1 MSSRVFNEATLEQA
15 IITLLGEHKTT
26 AGSQV
31 YPHNIGS
38 DVARPDDTEVL
49 ILDDLRGYLAA
60 QYKADG
66 ITQGEIETIVRQL
79 QTLPASDL
87 YQSNKTFCH
96 WLSNGFLLKRED
108 RNQKDLYIEL
118 MDTQALPQNLT
129 AMFVEGIDAIE
140 ADNNRYRLVNQLE
153 IEGVDQQERIPDAI
167 LYVNG
172 LPVVVFEFKSAVRE
186 EEATT
191 FDAWRQL
198 CVRYR
203 RDIPKLFVYNALCI
217 VSDGVSNKMG
227 NLFAPYEFYYA
238 WRKVTGNESTE
249 KDGINALYTMIQGL
263 FHPTRLLD
271 VIKNFVFFPDTS
283 KKEVK
288 LCCRYPQYYA
298 ARKLYYNIK
307 KERKVT
313 DASGN
318 IIPAE
323 GGGGSGKGGTYFG
336 ATGCGK
342 SYTMQFL
349 SRLLM
354 KSVDFES
361 PTIVLITDR
370 TDLDEQL
377 SKQFCNATA
386 YIGDDVIEP
395 VTSRQDLRD
404 KLAGR
409 ASGGVF
415 LTTIHKFTEDIQI
428 LTRRSNVVCISDEAH
443 RSQINLDQKITIDQ
457 DKGTIRKTY
466 GFAKY
471 LHDSLPNA
479 TYVGFTGTPIDAT
492 LDVFGPSIDTY
503 TMTEAVND
511 GITVRIVYEGRAA
524 KVILDNSK
532 LEEIEKYYEECERL
546 GANEHQI
553 EESKKASANMNAI
566 LGDPDRIEALSKDF
580 VTHYEK
586 RVSEGSTIKGKAM
599 FVCSSREI
607 AYDFYKNVKALRPEW
622 FEERQAIDGVEL
634 TEKDKEE
641 LMSLPM
647 VNMVMTRGK
656 DDEADMYA
664 LLGTKEYRK
673 ELDKQFKN
681 AKSNFK
687 IAIVVDM
694 WLTGFDVPELDTI
707 YIDKPLQKHNLI
719 QTISRVNRKFEG
731 KDKGLVVDYIG
742 IKSRM
747 NQALAMYSKADESN
761 FEDVRQSL
769 IEVRNHL
776 HLLAQVFHTFDNSD
790 YFGGEPVKQLQC
802 LNLAAEFVLQTKKT
816 ELRFMGLVKRLKA
829 AYDVCVGSEEI
840 TQEMRE
846 NIHFYLA
853 VRSIVYKLTK
863 GDAPDTAQM
872 NKRVRE
878 MIAEAIRA
886 DGVEEIFTLGDDK
899 AETIDIFDDEYMDRI
914 GKIKLPNTKMQLLQK
929 MLEKAI
935 SDFKK
940 VNQLQGINFS
950 KRFQALVDQ
959 YNERK
964 ENDVLNG
971 QEFDTFSQMMTDM
984 IYDIKTEMLSFEE
997 IGIDMEEKAFLDI
1010 LAHMCAKYD
1019 FTYDDNKMLELAK
1032 EMKVVVDDTAQY
1044 PDWSKRDD
1052 IKAKLKVD
1060 LILLLHRFG
1069 FPPVA
1074 NDDVYKN
1081 VLEQAENFKKYH
1093 G

>member
-1 MSSRVFNEATLEQA
+1 MSHTFTEAKLEQA
-15 IITLLGEHKTT
+15 IISLLGEHHTT
-26 AGSQV
+26 SGQPV
-31 YPHNIGS
+31 YPHYVGS
-38 DVARPDDTEVL
+38 DVPRANEAEVL
-49 ILDDLRGYLAA
+49 ILDDLRHYLAE

-66 ITQGEIETIVRQL
+66 ITSGEIETIVRQL

-96 WLSNGFLLKRED
+96 WLGNGFHFKRAD
-108 RNQKDLYIEL
+108 HTQKDLHIQLLDIE
-118 MDTQALPQNLT
+118 ALPQKLA
-129 AMFVEGIDAIE
+129 AMFVDGIDTIE

-153 IEGVDQQERIPDAI
+153 IEGIDQQKRIPDAI

-191 FDAWRQL
+191 YDAWRQL

-217 VSDGVSNKMG
+217 VSDGVTNKMG
-227 NLFAPYEFYYA
+227 NLFAPYEFFYA

-271 VIKNFVFFPDTS
+271 VIKNFVYFPDTS
-283 KKEVK
+283 KKEIK

-307 KERKVT
+307 KERKVV

-318 IIPAE
+318 NI
-323 GGGGSGKGGTYFG
+323 GGSGKGGTYFG

-349 SRLLM
+349 ARLLM

-370 TDLDEQL
+370 TDLDDQL

-386 YIGDDVIEP
+386 YIGDAVIEP

-415 LTTIHKFTEDIQI
+415 LTTIHKFTEDIQL
-428 LTRRSNVVCISDEAH
+428 LTHRSNVVCISDEAH

-492 LDVFGPSIDTY
+492 LDVFGPAIDTY

-532 LEEIEKYYEECERL
+532 LEEIEQYYQECERM

-566 LGDPDRIEALSKDF
+566 LGDPDRIEALAKDF
-580 VTHYEK
+580 VDHYEK
-586 RVSEGSTIKGKAM
+586 RVSEGSSVKGKAM
-599 FVCSSREI
+599 FVCASREI
-607 AYDFYKNVKALRPEW
+607 AYDFYKNLKALRPEW
-622 FEERQAIDGVEL
+622 FEEKQAIDGVEL
-634 TEKDKEE
+634 TDKDKQE

-656 DDEADMYA
+656 DDEADMYG

-673 ELDKQFKN
+673 ELDKQYKN

-719 QTISRVNRKFEG
+719 QTISRVNRKFEE

-747 NQALAMYSKADESN
+747 NQALAMYSKADKSN
-761 FEDVRQSL
+761 FEDIRQSL

-776 HLLAQVFHTFDNSD
+776 HLLAQMFHTFDSRD
-790 YFGGEPVKQLQC
+790 YFSGAPVKQLEC
-802 LNLAAEFVLQTKKT
+802 LNQAAEFALQTKKI

-829 AYDVCVGSEEI
+829 AYDICVGSEDI
-840 TQEMRE
+840 TQDERE
-846 NIHFYLA
+846 RIHFYIA
-853 VRSIVYKLTK
+853 VRSIVFKLTK
-863 GDAPDTAQM
+863 GNAPDTAQM

-878 MIAEAIRA
+878 MIAEALRA
-886 DGVEEIFTLGDDK
+886 EGVEEIFTLGDDQ

-914 GKIKLPNTKMQLLQK
+914 NKIKLPNTKMQLLQK

-940 VNQLQGINFS
+940 VNQLQGIDFS
-950 KRFQALVDQ
+950 KRFKALVDK

-971 QEFDTFSQMMTDM
+971 EEFDTFSQMMTDM
-984 IYDIKTEMLSFEE
+984 IYDIKTEMASFEE
-997 IGIDMEEKAFLDI
+997 FGIDMEEKAFLDI
-1010 LAHMCAKYD
+1010 LVHMCEKYH
-1019 FTYDDNKMLELAK
+1019 FTYDDHRMLELAK
-1032 EMKVVVDDTAQY
+1032 EMKIVVDDTAQY

-1074 NDDVYKN
+1074 NDEVYKN
-1081 VLEQAENFKKYH
+1081 VLEQAENFKKH
-1093 G
+1093 SIAQR

>member
-1 MSSRVFNEATLEQA
+1 MSHTFTEAKLEQA
-15 IITLLGEHKTT
+15 IISLLGEHHTT
-26 AGSQV
+26 SGQPV
-31 YPHNIGS
+31 YPHYVGS
-38 DVARPDDTEVL
+38 DVPRANEAEVL
-49 ILDDLRGYLAA
+49 ILDDLRHYLAE

-66 ITQGEIETIVRQL
+66 ITSGEIETIVRQL

-96 WLSNGFLLKRED
+96 WLGNGFHFKRAD
-108 RNQKDLYIEL
+108 HTQKDLHIQLLDIE
-118 MDTQALPQNLT
+118 ALPQKLA
-129 AMFVEGIDAIE
+129 AMFVDGIDTIE

-153 IEGVDQQERIPDAI
+153 IEGIDQQKRIPDAI

-191 FDAWRQL
+191 YDAWRQL

-217 VSDGVSNKMG
+217 VSDGVTNKMG
-227 NLFAPYEFYYA
+227 NLFAPYEFFYA

-271 VIKNFVFFPDTS
+271 VIKNFVYFPDTS
-283 KKEVK
+283 KKEIK

-307 KERKVT
+307 KERKVV

-318 IIPAE
+318 NI
-323 GGGGSGKGGTYFG
+323 GGSGKGGTYFG

-349 SRLLM
+349 ARLLM

-370 TDLDEQL
+370 TDLDDQL

-386 YIGDDVIEP
+386 YIGDAVIEP

-415 LTTIHKFTEDIQI
+415 LTTIHKFTEDIQL
-428 LTRRSNVVCISDEAH
+428 LTHRSNVVCISDEAH

-492 LDVFGPSIDTY
+492 LDVFGPEIDTY

-532 LEEIEKYYEECERL
+532 LEEIEQYYQECERM

-566 LGDPDRIEALSKDF
+566 LGDPDRIEALAKDF
-580 VTHYEK
+580 VDHYEK
-586 RVSEGSTIKGKAM
+586 RVSEGSSVKGKAM
-599 FVCSSREI
+599 FVCASREI
-607 AYDFYKNVKALRPEW
+607 AYDFYKNLKALRPEW
-622 FEERQAIDGVEL
+622 FEEKQAIDGVEL
-634 TEKDKEE
+634 TDKDKQE

-656 DDEADMYA
+656 DDEADMYG

-673 ELDKQFKN
+673 ELDKQYKN

-719 QTISRVNRKFEG
+719 QTISRVNRKFEE

-747 NQALAMYSKADESN
+747 NQALAMYSKADKSN
-761 FEDVRQSL
+761 FEDIRQSL

-776 HLLAQVFHTFDNSD
+776 HLLAQMFHTFDSRD
-790 YFGGEPVKQLQC
+790 YFSGAPVKQLEC
-802 LNLAAEFVLQTKKT
+802 LNQAAEFALQTKKI

-829 AYDVCVGSEEI
+829 AYDICVGSEDI
-840 TQEMRE
+840 TQDERE
-846 NIHFYLA
+846 RIHFYIA
-853 VRSIVYKLTK
+853 VRSIVFKLTK
-863 GDAPDTAQM
+863 GNAPDTAQM

-878 MIAEAIRA
+878 MIAEALRA
-886 DGVEEIFTLGDDK
+886 EGVEEIFTLGDDQ

-914 GKIKLPNTKMQLLQK
+914 NKIKLPNTKMQLLQK

-940 VNQLQGINFS
+940 VNQLQGIDFS
-950 KRFQALVDQ
+950 KRFKALVDK

-971 QEFDTFSQMMTDM
+971 EEFDTFSQMMTDM
-984 IYDIKTEMLSFEE
+984 IYDIKTEMASFEE
-997 IGIDMEEKAFLDI
+997 FGIDMEEKAFLDI
-1010 LAHMCAKYD
+1010 LVHMCEKYH
-1019 FTYDDNKMLELAK
+1019 FTYDDHRMLELAK
-1032 EMKVVVDDTAQY
+1032 EMKIVVDDTAQY

-1074 NDDVYKN
+1074 NDEVYKN
-1081 VLEQAENFKKYH
+1081 VLEQAENFKKH
-1093 G
+1093 SIAQR